1 MATTALVLAILF
13 WPLGIVFG
21 HIARHQIRRSGEG
34 GAGRAL
40 AALIIAYLWGAVAI
54 VLIASAIVAAHS
66 GGFNNLT
73 TLQKS
78 VTQQLDANLQNA
90 SSGAYAPGTTV
101 TSTLCVH
108 Q

>member
-1 MATTALVLAILF
+1 
-13 WPLGIVFG
+13 
-21 HIARHQIRRSGEG
+21 
-34 GAGRAL
+34 
-40 AALIIAYLWGAVAI
+40 
-54 VLIASAIVAAHS
+54 VLIASVIVAAHS

-108 Q
+108 QSGTQYVCLVQFSNGSKISLPVTVSADGSRWVSNA